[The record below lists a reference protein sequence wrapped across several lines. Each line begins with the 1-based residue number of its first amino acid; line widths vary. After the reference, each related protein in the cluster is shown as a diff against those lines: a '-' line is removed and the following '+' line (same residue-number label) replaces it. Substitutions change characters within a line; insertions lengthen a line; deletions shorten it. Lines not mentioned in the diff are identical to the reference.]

1 MEGAGVRARS
11 VMSSSSICLLAN
23 WKQQLWRRD
32 GAIVPMQRIDADHPL
47 AAVEQLGNASAGRL
61 ELEGLDTILHRD
73 GRIAHDVEA
82 LIDLPDLVC
91 ARIGG
96 GKEFSLGAELA
107 GDAAL
112 IGQMQCEVLAVGAR
126 EIPSVLVL
134 DRATGGRMGGTL
146 HAVSRGGS

>member
-32 GAIVPMQRIDADHPL
+32 GAIVPMQCIDTDHAL

-61 ELEGLDTILHRD
+61 ELEGLDAILHRD
-73 GRIAHDVEA
+73 GRVAHDVEA
-82 LIDLPDLVC
+82 LIDLPDLVS

-96 GKEFSLGAELA
+96 GKEFGLGAELS
-107 GDAAL
+107 GNAAL
-112 IGQMQCEVLAVGAR
+112 VGQMQRQMFAVGAG
-126 EIPSVLVL
+126 EIPGVFVL
-134 DRATGGRMGGTL
+134 DRASRGRMRRAFDPISGG
-146 HAVSRGGS
+146 